1 MAPETFRVIHLLG
14 VFFILSGLAGLWGVA
29 VASPGALDRKLRIGL
44 ALMHGFGMAIVL
56 VTGLALAPGLPH
68 WLIAKMAI
76 WLYLGG
82 SMVIA
87 KRKAKIGLLLPIGWA
102 TFAALAALL
111 ALTKPF

>member
-1 MAPETFRVIHLLG
+1 MTPEIFRTIHLFG
-14 VFFILSGLAGLWGVA
+14 VFFILAGLAGLWGVA
-29 VASPGALDRKLRIGL
+29 VASPGALDRKLRIRL
-44 ALMHGFGMAIVL
+44 ALVHGIGMAIVL
-56 VTGLALAPGLPH
+56 VSGLALAPGLPK
-68 WLIAKMAI
+68 WLIAKGVI

-87 KRKAKIGLLLPIGWA
+87 KRKAKIGIILPIGWA